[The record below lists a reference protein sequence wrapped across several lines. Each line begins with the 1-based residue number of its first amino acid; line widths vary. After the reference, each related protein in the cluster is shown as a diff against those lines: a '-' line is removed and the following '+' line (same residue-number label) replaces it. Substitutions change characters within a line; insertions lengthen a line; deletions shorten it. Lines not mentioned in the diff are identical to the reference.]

1 MAGILAHQ
9 LGTRIKGI
17 TGYALSKPSEL
28 VSVLNS
34 LES

>member
-1 MAGILAHQ
+1 MAGIISHQ
-9 LGTRIKGI
+9 LGTRMKVI